1 MSELKIYQIKNYD
14 YNDDPSLRNAAVLAD
29 LARMREL
36 QILADRQKKVEEAR
50 RMRAQQVAYLQL
62 LPQNVVIDDNNSK
75 SIFYE
80 EVSQE
85 GGNHNNSNILNGSI
99 PNIDG
104 IRLCDP
110 T

>member
-36 QILADRQKKVEEAR
+36 QILADRQKKAEEAR

-80 EVSQE
+80 EVSHE
-85 GGNHNNSNILNGSI
+85 NGNSNNILNGSI